1 MANFLRQPAVKFLLI
16 GALSYSAWLIIYY
29 FLIKEY
35 TNWDYYLDYSIV
47 FTSHKLFELFGVA
60 SLIDIESD
68 HVVLYLNEANRIGV
82 WVGDDCNGFKL
93 FSIFAIFIIA
103 FPGNWKTKL
112 WFIPLGMVF
121 IQIANIIRVMSLL
134 LIYDSHPTYLD
145 FNHKYTFTIFVY
157 SIIFALWLWWAKKYG
172 HVKKN

>member
-1 MANFLRQPAVKFLLI
+1 MANFFRQPAVRFLLI
-16 GALSYSAWLIIYY
+16 GAASYCLWLILYY
-29 FLIKEY
+29 FVIKEH

-47 FTSHKLFELFGVA
+47 YSSHQIFNLFGITTQIV
-60 SLIDIESD
+60 IETD
-68 HVVLYLNEANRIGV
+68 HVILYLDETNGIGV

-103 FPGNWKTKL
+103 FPGNWRTKL
-112 WFIPLGMVF
+112 WFISLGMVF

-134 LIYDSHPTYLD
+134 LIYDSHPTFLD

-157 SIIFALWLWWAKKYG
+157 SIIFSLWLWWAKKYG
-172 HVKKN
+172 NVKKN